1 MDPSD
6 LLRLLEDEEFPEAGL
21 YRHTLSDEELAD
33 LVSYADAETLEDE
46 IACTRI
52 AVRRTLELLNRGA
65 DSMSETEFLRAAALV
80 FRGTRTIALL
90 LREQQVLTGGEGSRL
105 EEIFDATLDALSEKW
120 GIEL

>member
-1 MDPSD
+1 
-6 LLRLLEDEEFPEAGL
+6 LRLLGVEEIPEAGF

-33 LVSYADAETLEDE
+33 LVSCADEDSLEDE

-65 DSMSETEFLRAAALV
+65 ETMSETEFLRAAALV

-90 LREQQVLTGGEGSRL
+90 LREQRALTGGEEGRL
-105 EEIFDATLDALSEKW
+105 QEVFGAALDALGEEW
-120 GIEL
+120 GMEL